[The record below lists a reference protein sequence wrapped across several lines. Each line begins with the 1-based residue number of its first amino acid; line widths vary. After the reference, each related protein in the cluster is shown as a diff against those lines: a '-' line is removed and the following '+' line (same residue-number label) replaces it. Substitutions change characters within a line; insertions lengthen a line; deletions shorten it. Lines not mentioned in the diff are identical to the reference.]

1 MPLIRQEEIY
11 AVGDTPWAQAIEAVA
26 TAAIAKDD
34 IVIIDGVSGIIPK
47 VSPADA
53 DNNVVGQLY
62 VAAGK
67 AAAAGD
73 KLYILPYRVVSG
85 VDTSAGAAGDPVYL
99 SAATAGA
106 ITLTKPTGANDV
118 PVVVG
123 VVLSA
128 DASGVVRLDPGKGV
142 RGLMKVGT
150 AQIAGAS
157 PGGDSVTVSLGSNF
171 ADGLAVAS
179 ISALSGSAATA
190 AVFASIDANGDL
202 TLASDTAPGA
212 GQTADVTYV
221 AYSSAL

>member
-26 TAAIAKDD
+26 TAAIAKND

-85 VDTSAGAAGDPVYL
+85 VNTAAGAAGDPVYL
-99 SAATAGA
+99 DAATAGA
-106 ITLTKPTGANDV
+106 ITLTKPIGVDDT

-142 RGLMKVGT
+142 RGLSKVGT
-150 AQIAGAS
+150 INIASGGTSNTAALGANF
-157 PGGDSVTVSLGSNF
+157 GDGR
-171 ADGLAVAS
+171 AVATM
-179 ISALSGSAATA
+179 AATA
-190 AVFASIDANGDL
+190 TNNVTVRSAAIASNGTL
-202 TLASDTAPGA
+202 TVTLSGDPGA
-212 GQTADVTYV
+212 GGVDVTYV
-221 AYSSAL
+221 AYSAGI